1 MSARWSGATALVW
14 GDLETDG
21 TIEGH
26 IGRNRRNRKIQAVYP
41 DGEEGKHAVTHYSVL
56 ERLGPVTLTECKLET
71 GRTHQIRVH
80 MEHTGILCLAMLLMA
95 ATDRQG
101 VRGGKYRPS

>member
-1 MSARWSGATALVW
+1 MGN
-14 GDLETDG
+14 LETDG

-56 ERLGPVTLTECKLET
+56 EQLGP
-71 GRTHQIRVH
+71 
-80 MEHTGILCLAMLLMA
+80 
-95 ATDRQG
+95 
-101 VRGGKYRPS
+101 